1 MITNDLSK
9 YNLKLPPHTGIML
22 LSAAIA
28 LLLLKIFLR
37 TLIIVPTGEV
47 GVIET
52 PEKLLTQPLLPGVYW
67 VNPLETVIKFS
78 TRAKTLNE
86 TIGLTSKEGINFK
99 IDVSLSY
106 HINPQKSGYFYQTI
120 GDNEKGVLLT
130 ALAAS
135 LRSIIANYHLKSI
148 YSNQND
154 VITERILTLVNQTL
168 NTQGLVVD
176 KIALTQVNLPEPI
189 EASIKERFIAEQ
201 QAEKRKTEAKGL
213 ADAIK
218 NFQGLLTPQNVINVA
233 ADDSVL
239 HVKDPK

>member
-1 MITNDLSK
+1 MTSNYLNK
-9 YNLKLPPHTGIML
+9 YNLKLPPHAGMIF
-22 LSAAIA
+22 LSGAIA

-67 VNPLETVIKFS
+67 LNPLETVVKFS
-78 TRAKTLNE
+78 TRSKTLNE

-106 HINPQKSGYFYQTI
+106 HINPQKSGYFYQNI
-120 GDNEKGVLLT
+120 SNNEKGVLLT

-135 LRSIIANYHLKSI
+135 LRSIVSNYDLKSI

-154 VITERILTLVNQTL
+154 IITERVLTLANQTL
-168 NTQGLVVD
+168 NSQGLVID
-176 KIALTQVNLPEPI
+176 KIALTQLSLPEPI
-189 EASIKERFIAEQ
+189 ETSIKERFIAEQ
-201 QAEKRKTEAKGL
+201 KAEKRKTEAKGL

-218 NFQGLLTPQNVINVA
+218 NFQGLLTPQIVINVA

-239 HVKDPK
+239 QVKDPK